1 MNVKQS
7 RENNV
12 TIMLSAVVVVF
23 IVCQVPA
30 LVFNLAYAFYG
41 VDETKPNRSYDIL
54 SEVRNFLVNVNSA
67 TNFMLYCAFGQKFRL
82 VPFCWILF
90 YIFILF

>member
-12 TIMLSAVVVVF
+12 TVMLSVVVVVF

-30 LVFNLAYAFYG
+30 LVYNIAYAIHG
-41 VDETKPNRSYDIL
+41 DVETTRHYHVL
-54 SEVRNFLVNVNSA
+54 SHVRNFLVNVNSA
-67 TNFMLYCAFGQKFRL
+67 VNFMLYCAFGQKFR
-82 VPFCWILF
+82 
-90 YIFILF
+90 